1 MLRLFQSTGGWAAIF
16 LLSCSALF
24 ADVTLRYKTEIKMN
38 PTLSPQLAEMATKGM
53 GGFVPS
59 ESSLLFKG
67 GKTYSS
73 QGAIT
78 SIADFNKQEIV
89 LLDSAG
95 RRYSTLPLNQLADEF
110 AKGMPAMPP
119 EARAAMSSIKTA
131 VESKS
136 TGRSAEI
143 QGVQTEEKEVVLT
156 MEGPAMP
163 NMPAGPLMRMV
174 MQIWT
179 PKSGEA
185 MRVPAIREIS
195 GYNLASLAMMNPGAA
210 MEKMLQQMPGS
221 SDFGNFVKE
230 MRNFGVI
237 LRMHSNVYMPGIAAM
252 MKAMPAGDSPFGAG
266 FDADA
271 PFIQMQMEVA
281 ELSTTPIADSLF
293 AVPEEYKSAPV
304 ADLVKDMLMKSR
316 APTAAK

>member
-89 LLDSAG
+89 LVDSAG

-163 NMPAGPLMRMV
+163 NMPAGPLMRMRCRRE
-174 MQIWT
+174 T
-179 PKSGEA
+179 AHS
-185 MRVPAIREIS
+185 VPASTRMRPSSRCRWKWRSFRPHRSPIR
-195 GYNLASLAMMNPGAA
+195 
-210 MEKMLQQMPGS
+210 
-221 SDFGNFVKE
+221 F
-230 MRNFGVI
+230 
-237 LRMHSNVYMPGIAAM
+237 
-252 MKAMPAGDSPFGAG
+252 SPFRR
-266 FDADA
+266 
-271 PFIQMQMEVA
+271 
-281 ELSTTPIADSLF
+281 STRARQLQTS
-293 AVPEEYKSAPV
+293 
-304 ADLVKDMLMKSR
+304 SR
-316 APTAAK
+316 IC